1 MIASKDR
8 METMTVLENKVLAEV
23 EKIVDFET
31 GLTFGEMKMIR
42 LVKETEP
49 GVVRVDFTPTSPV
62 CPMAAKLAIE
72 IKDRAENII
81 GVKKAI
87 IYIRGHIM
95 EREINERVNNPAKKH
110 N

>member
-1 MIASKDR
+1 
-8 METMTVLENKVLAEV
+8 MTKLENKILAEI

-62 CPMAAKLAIE
+62 CPMATRLALE
-72 IKDRAENII
+72 VKDKAENIEGI
-81 GVKKAI
+81 KKAI
-87 IYIRGHIM
+87 VYVRGHIM
-95 EREINERVNNPAKKH
+95 EQEINKRVNNSKKK
-110 N
+110 ND